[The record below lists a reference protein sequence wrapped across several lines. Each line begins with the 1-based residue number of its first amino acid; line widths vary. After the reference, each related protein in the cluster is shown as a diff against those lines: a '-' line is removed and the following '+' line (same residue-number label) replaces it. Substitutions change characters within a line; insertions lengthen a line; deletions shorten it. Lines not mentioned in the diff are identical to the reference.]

1 MTRFTLM
8 VGIMAWSIASMPT
21 QVCAQSLYRI
31 VAPDGTITYSDR
43 PLTQN
48 AAPLNKAS
56 ATTPAASAADGENS
70 NNTSANTPTLPYA
83 LRQAIAKYPVVL
95 YSGNS
100 CTPCDGGR
108 SLLQTRGIPFT
119 ERTIT
124 TREDVDALKRQMGDD
139 NLPYLTIGSQKLK
152 GFSSE
157 EWQQYLS
164 AAGYPTRSV
173 LPSGYKNPPSSPLV
187 AVKKRDEPK
196 PPTIAPAP
204 NPVEEETPPPS
215 NPSTEPNKPRGFV
228 F

>member
-1 MTRFTLM
+1 MTRLTWM
-8 VGIMAWSIASMPT
+8 VGAIAWGVVSLHT

-56 ATTPAASAADGENS
+56 ATTPAASAASSSGDNH
-70 NNTSANTPTLPYA
+70 APTLPYA
-83 LRQAIAKYPVVL
+83 LRQAVAKYPVVL
-95 YSGNS
+95 YAGNS

-108 SLLQTRGIPFT
+108 SLLNARGIPFT

-139 NLPYLTIGSQKLK
+139 NLPYLTIGNQKLK
-152 GFSSE
+152 GFSSD
-157 EWQQYLS
+157 EWQQYLN
-164 AAGYPTRSV
+164 AAGYPARSV
-173 LPSGYKNPPSSPLV
+173 LPAGYKNSPPSALV
-187 AVKKRDEPK
+187 PVKKREETK
-196 PPTIAPAP
+196 PPEAA
-204 NPVEEETPPPS
+204 PPPQ
-215 NPSTEPNKPRGFV
+215 PMEEAPPPPPTDPNKPRGFV